1 MIGRGMARRRAFA
14 SSVSVWAMY
23 GVDIVIA
30 AVEGGALLCS
40 SCSSLLSQSSLSDV
54 TTVGISTVINSPTV
68 MARSMLTKE
77 MSLVVQLREE
87 GGGLKDDGGEVE
99 GGGSTYSYH

>member
-14 SSVSVWAMY
+14 SSVSVWSMF

-40 SCSSLLSQSSLSDV
+40 SCSSLLLSQSSLSDV
-54 TTVGISTVINSPTV
+54 TAVGISTVINSPMV

-87 GGGLKDDGGEVE
+87 GGGGGEE
-99 GGGSTYSYH
+99 RWGGG